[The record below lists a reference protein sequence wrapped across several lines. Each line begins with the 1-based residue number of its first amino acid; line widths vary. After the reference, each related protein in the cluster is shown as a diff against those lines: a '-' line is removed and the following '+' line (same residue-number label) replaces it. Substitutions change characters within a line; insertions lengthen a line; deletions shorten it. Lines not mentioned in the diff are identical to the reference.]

1 MTSIVI
7 IFQGGEKLASN
18 QYMSNGSFKY
28 KSLSELQK
36 DIENLGLDIKISQN
50 LDLFKEKINIGNHI
64 IPNAIASLPME
75 GGDSTEHGSPT
86 ELTYR
91 KYEKIARGGA
101 GLIWLEAVSVSKD
114 GRSNDKQLWL
124 TEDNWLEFK
133 KLNDLIKT
141 SAKEEFGEDYNP
153 ITILQLNHSGR
164 YCKVKG
170 KSNPIIATHKK
181 DLDNRLG
188 IDEDYPIVSDD
199 YLKGLEN
206 DFLKSAR
213 LAKKAGFDGVDI
225 KACHGYLLSE
235 LLSAYEREGEYG
247 GSFENRIKLLINII
261 QKIEEDRECE
271 GLILASRLN
280 ASDVLPYPQ
289 GWGMSK
295 NGEDVIDLEEP
306 KKLIEILKDK
316 GVSLISLT
324 MGNPY
329 FIPHINKPYDIGTY
343 TPDENVIISCNRLI
357 SEIGKIQKQFP
368 EINIVGV
375 GYSWFR
381 HLAPYIGAGS
391 LENGLC
397 NIVGFGREGISYPNF
412 ARDILKDKEMKKNK
426 VCISCSKCSEMKS
439 KIGTC
444 GCVVRDSKVYLPI
457 YKEMKKG
464 EEN

>member
-1 MTSIVI
+1 
-7 IFQGGEKLASN
+7 
-18 QYMSNGSFKY
+18 MSNTIYRSKGSFRY
-28 KSLSELQK
+28 RHIHELKK
-36 DIENLGLDIKISQN
+36 DIEELELDIKVSN
-50 LDLFKEKINIGNHI
+50 NTDLFETKVDLGDCI
-64 IPNAIASLPME
+64 IPNSIVSLPME
-75 GGDSTEHGSPT
+75 GGDSNEKGSPT
-86 ELTYR
+86 QLTYR

-124 TEDNWLEFK
+124 TEDNWIEFK
-133 KLNDLIKT
+133 KLNDLIKS

-164 YCKVKG
+164 YCKIKG
-170 KSNPIIATHKK
+170 KSNPIIATHKR

-188 IDEDYPIVSDD
+188 IDEDYPVVSDD
-199 YLKGLEN
+199 YLKELEN
-206 DFLKSAR
+206 EFLKSAK

-261 QKIEEDRECE
+261 QRIKEDKECE

-280 ASDVLPYPQ
+280 VSDVLPYPQ

-295 NGEDVIDLEEP
+295 SGEYIIDLEEP

-343 TPDENVIISCNRLI
+343 IPDENVIISCNRLI
-357 SEIGKIQKQFP
+357 SEIGKIQRQFP
-368 EINIVGV
+368 EVNIVGV

-381 HLAPYIGAGS
+381 HLAPYVAAGS

-397 NIVGFGREGISYPNF
+397 NLVGFGREGIAYPDF
-412 ARDILKDKEMKKNK
+412 AKDILRDKEMKKAK

-457 YKEMKKG
+457 YQEMKR